1 MSLCVDLQVGHFTAL
16 MLSSLRA
23 LRHSSKH
30 TLWNMWRHGK
40 GTVGGPSLAN
50 GWQQIA
56 QVIAGI
62 GTTTTL
68 SSARSNP

>member
-1 MSLCVDLQVGHFTAL
+1 MLLSVDLQVGHFIAL
-16 MLSSLRA
+16 MLSRPRA

-30 TLWNMWRHGK
+30 TLWNVWRHGK
-40 GTVGGPSLAN
+40 GTVGCPSLAN

-56 QVIAGI
+56 QNIAGI